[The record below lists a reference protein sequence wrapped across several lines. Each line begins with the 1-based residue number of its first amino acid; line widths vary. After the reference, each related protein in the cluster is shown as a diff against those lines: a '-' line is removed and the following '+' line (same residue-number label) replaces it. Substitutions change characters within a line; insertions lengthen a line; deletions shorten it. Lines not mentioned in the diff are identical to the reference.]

1 MEKKTNSSEL
11 PNAADM
17 PRERLLMQGAE
28 ALADYEL
35 LALLLRTGG
44 GGRSVLAFAQHILQL
59 RGGLVGLLR
68 SEQQHLSPIKGLGNA
83 KIAEILAVAE
93 LAKRFVKAELQTR
106 QWRFQSADDV
116 RDFLLMH
123 YKGLSSEEVGVLLLD
138 AQHQYLDF
146 VQFREQSRPDEI
158 GIPLRELIRKT
169 LHSNAA
175 AVILVHNHPSGFSD
189 ISAADKQHTAQIQDL
204 LHAIQV
210 RLLDHFIVCG
220 NKIISMREQG
230 IW

>member
-1 MEKKTNSSEL
+1 
-11 PNAADM
+11 M
-17 PRERLLMQGAE
+17 PRERLLSQGAQ

-68 SEQQHLSPIKGLGNA
+68 SEQAHLQPIKGLGNA

-93 LAKRFVKAELQTR
+93 LAKRFLTAQLQER

-123 YKGLSSEEVGVLLLD
+123 YKGLAQEEMGILLLD
-138 AQHQYLDF
+138 GGHQYLGF
-146 VQFREQSRPDEI
+146 VQFREQSAPNEI
-158 GIPLRELIRKT
+158 AISLRELLRQV
-169 LHSNAA
+169 LQHNAA
-175 AVILVHNHPSGFSD
+175 AVILVHNHPSGS
-189 ISAADKQHTAQIQDL
+189 IEPSQADRETTQRIDDL
-204 LHAIQV
+204 LNSIQV

-220 NKIISMREQG
+220 NQIISMRESG
-230 IW
+230 FW

>member
-1 MEKKTNSSEL
+1 
-11 PNAADM
+11 M
-17 PRERLLMQGAE
+17 PRERLLTHGAQ

-68 SEQQHLSPIKGLGNA
+68 SEQAHLQPIKGLGNA

-93 LAKRFVKAELQTR
+93 LAKRFVKAELQAR
-106 QWRFQSADDV
+106 EWRFQSSEDV

-123 YKGLSSEEVGVLLLD
+123 YKGLSSEEIGILLLD

-146 VQFREQSRPDEI
+146 VSFREQSAPNEI
-158 GIPLRELIRKT
+158 ALPMREIMRHVLR
-169 LHSNAA
+169 SNAA
-175 AVILVHNHPSGFSD
+175 AIILVHNHPSGSIE
-189 ISAADKQHTAQIQDL
+189 ISEADKNSTQRL
-204 LHAIQV
+204 LTLLSAIQV
-210 RLLDHFIVCG
+210 QLLDHFIVCD
-220 NKIISMREQG
+220 NQIISMREQQF
-230 IW
+230 W